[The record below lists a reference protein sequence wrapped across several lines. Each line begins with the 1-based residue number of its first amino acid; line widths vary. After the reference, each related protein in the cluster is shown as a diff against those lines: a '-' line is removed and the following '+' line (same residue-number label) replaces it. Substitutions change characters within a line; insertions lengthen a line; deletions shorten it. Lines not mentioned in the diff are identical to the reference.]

1 MGALLELQGFVSSSK
16 MTKDDAG
23 TNTFQRSK
31 FDSEENLSFH
41 SCERSLAINAGQN
54 VISHADF
61 YGLLGSGNS
70 SEM

>member
-1 MGALLELQGFVSSSK
+1 MSSSEA
-16 MTKDDAG
+16 TEDDAG
-23 TNTFQRSK
+23 TNAFQRCT
-31 FDSEENLSFH
+31 FDSEENQSFH
-41 SCERSLAINAGQN
+41 SCERSVAINAGQN